1 MPYQDLRDFIHQLEQ
16 AQFPVFTVDLITL
29 RREPIYHS
37 TYTGKPP
44 DEPAVLGMAQ
54 NELFIPLLQR
64 QFTYTKFIVVV
75 DDDVDVREWGRT
87 ITMDAGVTERMDALF
102 QALEL

>member
-1 MPYQDLRDFIHQLEQ
+1 MTQSASVAQ
-16 AQFPVFTVDLITL
+16 AGQAPPSVAGLTFVGWQQPIACGGVAVFPHD
-29 RREPIYHS
+29 
-37 TYTGKPP
+37 
-44 DEPAVLGMAQ
+44 
-54 NELFIPLLQR
+54 
-64 QFTYTKFIVVV
+64 IVVV